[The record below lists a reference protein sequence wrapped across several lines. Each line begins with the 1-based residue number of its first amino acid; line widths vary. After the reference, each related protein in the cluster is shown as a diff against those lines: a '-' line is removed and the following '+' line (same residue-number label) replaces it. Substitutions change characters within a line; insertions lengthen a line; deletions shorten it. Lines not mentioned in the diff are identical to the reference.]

1 MVSTR
6 DKRSTVFLLIIL
18 LIVIVVSVMI
28 GFSLKKDPIEEIMK
42 RDSVIKIL
50 WVLKDDD
57 GSALFTDILLYNP
70 KHNSRGVVFEIP
82 GNTGAIYKE
91 SLGRTDRIDAVYFER
106 GIEVYKKEI
115 ERLTARE
122 GTIPFTIEIS
132 LKDLSTLT
140 DFLGGLDIFVPYPI
154 DSVSENGERYL
165 LPSGAVNLD
174 GDKLRTFI
182 DYKAD
187 FESNSEVEGRRQ
199 EIFMALLA
207 ALTENKKLV
216 LNKKAFDYCKKFFK
230 TNIEDDDFYRLLDQV
245 VRIDTE
251 HIVKNTVGGNR
262 RKVDDKELLFPDFD
276 GRFLKEVMAQEVESL
291 SNGSDSLQSKIVIT
305 ILNGTEKRGFA
316 RNAKIMLSQ
325 AGYDVYDI
333 GNAETTDYKNTLII
347 DRSGNEEKVRKLAEF
362 IKCENIE
369 KESDLSEIALESG
382 NEDITLILGEDFD
395 GRKVVKK

>member
-1 MVSTR
+1 MVTTR
-6 DKRSTVFLLIIL
+6 DKRSTIFLLVIL

-28 GFSLKKDPIEEIMK
+28 GFSLKKDPIDEIMK

-57 GSALFTDILLYNP
+57 GSALFTDILMYNP
-70 KHNSRGVVFEIP
+70 KHNGRGIVFEIP

-106 GIEVYKKEI
+106 GIEIYKKEI

-122 GTIPFTIEIS
+122 GTIPFTVEIS
-132 LKDLSTLT
+132 LKDLSDLT

-154 DSVSENGERYL
+154 DSVSENGERFL

-174 GDKLRTFI
+174 GDKLRTFV
-182 DYKAD
+182 DYKSEL
-187 FESNSEVEGRRQ
+187 ESGTEVEGRRQ
-199 EIFMALLA
+199 EVFMALLA
-207 ALTENKKLV
+207 ALSENKKLV
-216 LNKKAFDYCKKFFK
+216 LNKKAFDYYGKMFK
-230 TNIEDDDFYRLLDQV
+230 TNIDDDDFYRLLEQV
-245 VRIDTE
+245 VMIDTE
-251 HIVKNTVGGNR
+251 HIVKNSVGGNR
-262 RKVDDKELLFPDFD
+262 RNVDGKELLFPDFD
-276 GRFLKEVMAQEVESL
+276 GRFLKEVMAQETESL
-291 SNGSDSLQSKIVIT
+291 SNGSESLQSKIVIR

-325 AGYDVYDI
+325 AGYDVLDI

-347 DRSGNEEKVRKLAEF
+347 DRSGNDEKVRKLAEF
-362 IKCENIE
+362 IKCENVA
-369 KESDLSEIALESG
+369 KESELSEIGLDGG

-395 GRKVVKK
+395 GRNVVKK